1 MVRNLM
7 NEVLEIMMKKK
18 DKQEVI
24 NLTKKVIE
32 DLLMYRIPVYDLAI
46 SKGINL
52 ETSNKLFDTLNIKNL
67 KQNDRI
73 QFVVVNKETS

>member
-1 MVRNLM
+1 M

-24 NLTKKVIE
+24 NHTKKVIE

>member
-24 NLTKKVIE
+24 NHTKKVIE

-73 QFVVVNKETS
+73 QFVVVDKETS